1 MKEENF
7 RFKVVA
13 VIKPDLSE
21 EDKLFITERI
31 NHYFNLLSMAKADD
45 HTYYFPK
52 QDNTEFGMVCGFYIE
67 LEDFKKYFCKLEY
80 YDYVDGE
87 NEVAVWVKTKDSDY
101 ISLKLS
107 KTKVLRLIDEFAKE
121 HKWFPLALKKL
132 SALPFIDNWDI
143 SQSIKTSHIDKA
155 WQKQKDKEWTAT
167 NPQKSTTTEKPS
179 ILAQLNKNKQLI
191 KEQDKPSIERKPK
204 NIEIW

>member
-87 NEVAVWVKTKDSDY
+87 NEVAV
-101 ISLKLS
+101 
-107 KTKVLRLIDEFAKE
+107 
-121 HKWFPLALKKL
+121 
-132 SALPFIDNWDI
+132 
-143 SQSIKTSHIDKA
+143 
-155 WQKQKDKEWTAT
+155 
-167 NPQKSTTTEKPS
+167 
-179 ILAQLNKNKQLI
+179 
-191 KEQDKPSIERKPK
+191 
-204 NIEIW
+204 

>member
-1 MKEENF
+1 MSKKESQKGILLTFDF
-7 RFKVVA
+7 RTEDLRKYYSKTSPQGA
-13 VIKPDLSE
+13 YTVI
-21 EDKLFITERI
+21 ER
-31 NHYFNLLSMAKADD
+31 FL
-45 HTYYFPK
+45 
-52 QDNTEFGMVCGFYIE
+52 
-67 LEDFKKYFCKLEY
+67 
-80 YDYVDGE
+80 
-87 NEVAVWVKTKDSDY
+87 VKNSFEKIKDSDY
-101 ISLKLS
+101 ITLKLS

-204 NIEIW
+204 NIEI